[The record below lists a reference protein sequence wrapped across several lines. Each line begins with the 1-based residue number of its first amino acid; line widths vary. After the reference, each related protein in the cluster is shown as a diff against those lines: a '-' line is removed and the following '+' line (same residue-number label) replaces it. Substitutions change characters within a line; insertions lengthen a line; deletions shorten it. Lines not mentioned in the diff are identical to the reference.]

1 MSANFTTSAL
11 KNRFLFNYLPV
22 KPLRG
27 GCSCTGFC
35 TDPALPPIPQREL
48 LPRQRRKLEK
58 QLLDR
63 IGLRVNIAHGRLTA
77 IVPGYVLQREGVGAA
92 ASLGKKGVS
101 QPVEAR
107 VWVSLDCA
115 SKCPHLCL
123 EHPGSQRL
131 LRTSRMAEDVVAF

>member
-1 MSANFTTSAL
+1 L
-11 KNRFLFNYLPV
+11 QLP
-22 KPLRG
+22 
-27 GCSCTGFC
+27 GFC

-48 LPRQRRKLEK
+48 LPRQARKLEK

-63 IGLRVNIAHGRLTA
+63 ICLRVDITHGRLNA
-77 IVPGYVLQREGVGAA
+77 IVPGNVLQCEEVGAA

-107 VWVSLDCA
+107 IWRGSLDCGPER
-115 SKCPHLCL
+115 PHLRL